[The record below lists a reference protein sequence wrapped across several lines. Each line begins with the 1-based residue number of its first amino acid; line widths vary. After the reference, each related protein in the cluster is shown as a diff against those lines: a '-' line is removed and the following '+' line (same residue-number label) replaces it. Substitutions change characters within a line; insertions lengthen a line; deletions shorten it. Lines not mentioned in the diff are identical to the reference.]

1 MQTVL
6 LCMESREIV
15 FVYGTEK
22 EKLCVV
28 GKRVV
33 CKGKREKRD
42 CVYGNKR
49 KERSCKRVWKTE
61 GDFACMK
68 NGDCVFVE
76 KRGIVCV
83 CGLCVLDMFLHRC
96 IQCAFL

>member
-33 CKGKREKRD
+33 CKGKREREIVCMETNGKRDRVSVCGKRRFRMHEKWRLCVRGKERD
-42 CVYGNKR
+42 CVCL
-49 KERSCKRVWKTE
+49 RS
-61 GDFACMK
+61 
-68 NGDCVFVE
+68 
-76 KRGIVCV
+76 VCS
-83 CGLCVLDMFLHRC
+83 
-96 IQCAFL
+96 